1 MTWSIMVDIDKD
13 KAEAG
18 TIAATWTDPNPAL
31 GVFSYSKR
39 IETTLAALDNFNA
52 ELIMERNAWQ
62 AKRQNNLDKAAVALG
77 RLNSAD
83 PQAA

>member
-1 MTWSIMVDIDKD
+1 MSWSIMVDIDKD

-18 TIAATWTDPNPAL
+18 SIAATWTDAL

-39 IETTLAALDNFNA
+39 IETTLAELDNFIV
-52 ELIMERNAWQ
+52 ELILERDAWQ
-62 AKRQNNLDKAAVALG
+62 ARRQYNLDKAALALG

>member
-18 TIAATWTDPNPAL
+18 SIAAIWTDPNPAL

-39 IETTLAALDNFNA
+39 IETNLAALDNFIG
-52 ELIMERNAWQ
+52 ELIIERDAWQ
-62 AKRQNNLDKAAVALG
+62 VKKQNNLDKAALALG
-77 RLNSAD
+77 RLNTAD